1 MHDIISL
8 PRQESG
14 GRREWLMSA
23 LVLIVG
29 PMASG
34 KTSLC
39 KFLFRAMREESLDPY
54 AIIQENRR
62 DSERFPVELRLI
74 ELPGGEQRF
83 LGRRN
88 VDTQGGNAAGN
99 GRFDRRGFYRGREPF
114 AFDDS
119 AFAWASDKIRAALAQ
134 GCGILIM
141 DEIGPQEIR
150 AGRGLMPALE
160 TVAKS
165 GNLPLVLSVRP
176 ALEEELLRRLPE
188 LRSRPILR
196 IAPTP
201 DLDELELVSLSR
213 DIIRHCQN
221 NK

>member
-1 MHDIISL
+1 
-8 PRQESG
+8 
-14 GRREWLMSA
+14 MSA

-29 PMASG
+29 PIASG

-39 KFLFRAMREESLDPY
+39 KILFRAMREERLDPY

-62 DSERFPVELRLI
+62 DSERFPLELRLI

-88 VDTQGGNAAGN
+88 VGAQGGNAAGN
-99 GRFDRRGFYRGREPF
+99 GGSDRREIYRGREPF
-114 AFDDS
+114 VFDDS
-119 AFAWASDKIRAALAQ
+119 AFAWASDKIRDAAAR
-134 GCGILIM
+134 GREILII
-141 DEIGPQEIR
+141 DEVGPLEIQT
-150 AGRGLMPALE
+150 GRGLMPAL
-160 TVAKS
+160 AMASKL
-165 GNLPLVLSVRP
+165 GDMHLVLSVRP
-176 ALEEELLRRLPE
+176 ALEEELLRWLPE

-201 DLDELELVSLSR
+201 DLDEQELVSLSR